1 MQQLEE
7 YGLNMQ
13 SKPIKVKMTS
23 NHIFDMILD
32 NVLKENGINGTIG
45 FIAEKIYEDAFNCAR
60 L

>member
-1 MQQLEE
+1 
-7 YGLNMQ
+7 MQ